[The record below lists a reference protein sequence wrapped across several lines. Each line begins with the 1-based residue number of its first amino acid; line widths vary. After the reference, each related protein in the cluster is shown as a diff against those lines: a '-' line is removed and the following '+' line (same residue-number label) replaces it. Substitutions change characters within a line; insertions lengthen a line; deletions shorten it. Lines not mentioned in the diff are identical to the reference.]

1 MDLIF
6 QIAFGVLLG
15 FLLIKF
21 FENYFLQFISIFVL
35 LIGLFFVIIIFII
48 CYFLLKD
55 VQTSSLLYGLFT
67 VVIFLF
73 LYYSFFTIIS
83 FLTKDNSDGSNDYS
97 ILLNDK
103 NNKILKSKYEI
114 KNGKLIRKNKL

>member
-1 MDLIF
+1 MELIF

-35 LIGLFFVIIIFII
+35 LIGLFFIIIIFII

-73 LYYSFFTIIS
+73 LYYLLLTIIS
-83 FLTKDNSDGSNDYS
+83 LLTKDNTDGSNDYS

-103 NNKILKSKYEI
+103 NNKKIKSKYEI